1 VPRTSLH
8 LAPAAPRDDASII
21 CASRAPAR
29 CLVSSRSHA
38 RSALGHVGARTPR
51 EWRALLLIAARGPGN
66 EMGMHCGSNIS
77 SFTIIAWCA
86 HGGRR
91 SVGTPVGS
99 HHAFFDPC
107 SFAMASNSYLQSV
120 YPMPIPTPA
129 PRPAAAVRAD
139 GVPAR
144 AQRIDARNAVK
155 RESTHACKAALCHG
169 ISHTP
174 EQEFCEAVGQ
184 RAYGTESSRPA
195 PPQARRTPACAR
207 CSLCTGPMS
216 PRPAKRGGAI
226 KKRGAEEK

>member
-1 VPRTSLH
+1 
-8 LAPAAPRDDASII
+8 
-21 CASRAPAR
+21 
-29 CLVSSRSHA
+29 
-38 RSALGHVGARTPR
+38 
-51 EWRALLLIAARGPGN
+51 
-66 EMGMHCGSNIS
+66 M
-77 SFTIIAWCA
+77 
-86 HGGRR
+86 
-91 SVGTPVGS
+91 GTPVGS

-216 PRPAKRGGAI
+216 RRPAKRGGAI
-226 KKRGAEEK
+226 KKEGPRKNEPTRHGRRCLVGSRAERAGRKLGRPSRREAAHLELRPSLGHDVLRSSSRDLRTLLSGPRSRSQSCQSWRAALRHGRRLSRKL

>member
-1 VPRTSLH
+1 LPLH
-8 LAPAAPRDDASII
+8 L
-21 CASRAPAR
+21 SRLGVKRRFRAR
-29 CLVSSRSHA
+29 CDPPPPIRAARSHDVCTCIA
-38 RSALGHVGARTPR
+38 SGCWAVTASALLRSGAART
-51 EWRALLLIAARGPGN
+51 WMN

>member
-1 VPRTSLH
+1 MRPSAQRVLASRHPAWRRRVSPHDTRPDSPADRDPARKGTSFYASRHARGVARVPR
-8 LAPAAPRDDASII
+8 
-21 CASRAPAR
+21 
-29 CLVSSRSHA
+29 
-38 RSALGHVGARTPR
+38 SAK
-51 EWRALLLIAARGPGN
+51 
-66 EMGMHCGSNIS
+66 MGMLCHSNIS
-77 SFTIIAWCA
+77 SSVTARSA
-86 HGGRR
+86 RTRR
-91 SVGTPVGS
+91 GSARRVGAGHAFRGS
-99 HHAFFDPC
+99 HHAFLADPC

-195 PPQARRTPACAR
+195 PPQARRTPTCAR

-216 PRPAKRGGAI
+216 RRPAKTSEGCRR
-226 KKRGAEEK
+226 KSPSQ